1 MKHNNTNTVND
12 IFKDIYEYTIDN
24 YKNVDDFR
32 SDLMKHGNI
41 HGCISEILM
50 DMDTQLIFHWETTE
64 LFDEFEDECND
75 WLRELGF
82 KPWEIFPVNSKHDKN
97 VVIWAMFEEY
107 VANMETE
114 RNKQNARRKEKTQRL
129 RNTSTT
135 A

>member
-1 MKHNNTNTVND
+1 MKYNNANTVND

-24 YKNVDDFR
+24 YKDVDDFR

-82 KPWEIFPVNSKHDKN
+82 KPWEIFLWKSQLIFTEKWCIILSIAFIIKH
-97 VVIWAMFEEY
+97 
-107 VANMETE
+107 
-114 RNKQNARRKEKTQRL
+114 
-129 RNTSTT
+129 
-135 A
+135 

>member
-1 MKHNNTNTVND
+1 MKYNNANTVND

-24 YKNVDDFR
+24 YKNADDFR

-64 LFDEFEDECND
+64 LFDKFEDECND
-75 WLRELGF
+75 WFRELGF
-82 KPWEIFPVNSKHDKN
+82 KPWEVFPDWDFAINSKHNKN
-97 VVIWAMFEEY
+97 IVIWAMFEEY

-114 RNKQNARRKEKTQRL
+114 
-129 RNTSTT
+129 
-135 A
+135 

>member
-1 MKHNNTNTVND
+1 MKYNNANTVND

-41 HGCISEILM
+41 HDCISEILM

-64 LFDEFEDECND
+64 LFDEFEYECND
-75 WLRELGF
+75 WLRQLGF
-82 KPWEIFPVNSKHDKN
+82 KPWEKFPDWDFAVNSKHNKN
-97 VVIWAMFEEY
+97 IVIWAMFEEY

-114 RNKQNARRKEKTQRL
+114 
-129 RNTSTT
+129 
-135 A
+135 